1 MLELV
6 KAWVPVTHSAFMD
19 YRANAATISAG
30 ALAVIKRKLAG
41 EEVSQADSG
50 LSKREWDELHILLG

>member
-1 MLELV
+1 
-6 KAWVPVTHSAFMD
+6 MD
-19 YRANAATISAG
+19 YRANAASISAG

-41 EEVSQADSG
+41 EEVNQADSG